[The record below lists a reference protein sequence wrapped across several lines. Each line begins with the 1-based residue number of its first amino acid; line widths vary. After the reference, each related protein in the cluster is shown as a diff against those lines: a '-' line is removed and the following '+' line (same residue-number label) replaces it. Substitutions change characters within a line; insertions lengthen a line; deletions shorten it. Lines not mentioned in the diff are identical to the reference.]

1 MKQDSQK
8 LWRELN
14 DLGHQEKTK
23 IKCSKI
29 SLNVDGRLIS
39 DQIKVANHFNRFFT
53 TVAEKLVN
61 ELQAQIG
68 IFNDTLVKEYYAKCG
83 IMLGGVLF
91 TKVKESN
98 VFKKLINLK
107 SSKATGLDNI
117 PVKFLKD
124 SANFITPMV
133 THIINISICQG
144 KVPDELKQA
153 RVIPLYKKGS
163 RFECNN
169 YRPVSILSALSKVM
183 ENIIF
188 EQIEDYLLKHNIL
201 YEFQS
206 GFRRKH
212 STETT
217 ILYLMAYIRK

>member
-1 MKQDSQK
+1 MVSKQ
-8 LWRELN
+8 W
-14 DLGHQEKTK
+14 
-23 IKCSKI
+23 
-29 SLNVDGRLIS
+29 
-39 DQIKVANHFNRFFT
+39 T
-53 TVAEKLVN
+53 TVAEELIN
-61 ELQAQIG
+61 ELPAQNG
-68 IFNDTLVKEYYAKCG
+68 TFNDKLVKEYYAKCS
-83 IMLGGVLF
+83 IIPGGFLF

-98 VFKKLINLK
+98 VFMKLIILK

-117 PVKFLKD
+117 PVKLILKD

-133 THIINISICQG
+133 THKINLSVGQG

-153 RVIPLYKKGS
+153 RVIPLFKKGS

-183 ENIIF
+183 ENIVF
-188 EQIEDYLLKHNIL
+188 EQIEGYLLKHDIL
-201 YEFQS
+201 YEFQF

-217 ILYLMAYIRK
+217 ILYLTDYIRK